1 MLLTPIVIVGQKNCN
16 FFFLK
21 NEKFHKVQETDL
33 WQKLIFEY
41 RSLDRFAREQRCFS
55 TESFRQQISS
65 SCSYRF
71 LLGAPGEQTA
81 PPPLFH
87 LPIFNPFGFQ
97 RSREREKERQRETQK
112 DRGRHLHLC
121 TWSLNVATLLGPSVC
136 FLLFVSLSSGHVV
149 EWVEKWSTKFFL
161 SLFCLFVAPLCF
173 SFSSSRESLSDVVV
187 GNLDQAKHIFKE
199 VAQV

>member
-1 MLLTPIVIVGQKNCN
+1 MLLTPIVIVGQKSCN

-41 RSLDRFAREQRCFS
+41 RLLDRSAREQRCFS

-97 RSREREKERQRETQK
+97 RSREREREIERDTERQRET
-112 DRGRHLHLC
+112 
-121 TWSLNVATLLGPSVC
+121 SASVY
-136 FLLFVSLSSGHVV
+136 LVVERGHVAGTV
-149 EWVEKWSTKFFL
+149 RLLLIICLSFKWACGRMGGKMVNKVFSFSFSVYLLLPCVFL
-161 SLFCLFVAPLCF
+161 SL
-173 SFSSSRESLSDVVV
+173 
-187 GNLDQAKHIFKE
+187 
-199 VAQV
+199 QVENHFLMLL

>member
-1 MLLTPIVIVGQKNCN
+1 MIVGQKNCN

-97 RSREREKERQRETQK
+97 RSRERKRDRERKTDRERDTQK

-149 EWVEKWSTKFFL
+149 EWVEKWSTKFFI
-161 SLFCLFVAPLCF
+161 SLFLFICC
-173 SFSSSRESLSDVVV
+173 SLVFFF
-187 GNLDQAKHIFKE
+187 LFK
-199 VAQV
+199 